1 MINDINIRIVHTS
14 EQIKQFI
21 LQNLTQHQK
30 DIIKA
35 TIRQFGLSRQA
46 ILKHM
51 HTLIQED
58 RVVAHGKTRDRYYEL
73 MPLVN
78 YSQSIDISNGFRPE
92 KLIQDQIRPKLR
104 HLPANI
110 REICEFSLS
119 ALFNNVL
126 DHANGTHLS
135 YKIYVTQ
142 DEVHLLIND
151 NGVGLFHKINDAQN
165 LQDNHLSAIEVA
177 KGRVT
182 SDPLNHAGE
191 ELMTVLHLFETGII
205 EATGL
210 CLTFINKTSD
220 WTLSESSQ
228 LKGTKIHLEIKT
240 NSRRTCQEVFQRI
253 FNREKRSA
261 RIPVK
266 LARANGEQLNSR
278 TQAQSL
284 VHNIKDLGEIEFDFR
299 QIDFIGPAFADE
311 LLRRV
316 KEKNENI
323 DVSWINAN
331 KMVDML
337 MSRAAKRFD

>member
-1 MINDINIRIVHTS
+1 MHTS

-58 RVVAHGKTRDRYYEL
+58 KVVAHGKTRDRYYEL

-78 YSQSIDISNGFRPE
+78 YSQSIDISNGFRPD
-92 KLIQDQIRPKLR
+92 KLIQDQIRPKLK
-104 HLPANI
+104 HLPTNI

-135 YKIYVTQ
+135 YKIYVTE

-151 NGVGLFHKINDAQN
+151 NGVGLFYKINDAQN
-165 LQDNHLSAIEVA
+165 LKGNHLSAIEVA

-182 SDPLNHAGE
+182 SDPINHAGE
-191 ELMTVLHLFETGII
+191 ELMTVLHLFDTGII

-220 WTLSESSQ
+220 WTISESSQ
-228 LKGTKIHLEIKT
+228 LKGTKIHLKIET
-240 NSRRTCQEVFQRI
+240 NTKRTCQEVFQRI
-253 FNREKRSA
+253 FNREKQSV

-278 TQAQSL
+278 IQAQSL
-284 VHNIKDLGEIEFDFR
+284 VHNIKDLDEIQFDFR
-299 QIDFIGPAFADE
+299 QIDLIGPAFADE
-311 LLRRV
+311 LLRRT
-316 KEKNENI
+316 KEKNKNI
-323 DVSWINAN
+323 SVSWINTTGTIN
-331 KMVDML
+331 ML

>member
-58 RVVAHGKTRDRYYEL
+58 KVVAYGKTRDRYYEL

-78 YSQSIDISNGFRPE
+78 YSQSIDISNGFRPD
-92 KLIQDQIRPKLR
+92 KLIQDQIRPQLR
-104 HLPANI
+104 RLPANI
-110 REICEFSLS
+110 REICKFSLS

-142 DEVHLLIND
+142 DEIHLLIND
-151 NGVGLFHKINDAQN
+151 NGVGLFHKINDAQDF
-165 LQDNHLSAIEVA
+165 QGKHLSAIEVA
-177 KGRVT
+177 KGGVT

-191 ELMTVLHLFETGII
+191 ELMTVLHLFDTGII
-205 EATGL
+205 EASGL
-210 CLTFINKTSD
+210 CLTFINKTLD

-253 FNREKRSA
+253 FDREKRSV

-266 LARANGEQLNSR
+266 LARSNGEQLNSR
-278 TQAQSL
+278 IQAQSL
-284 VHNIKDLGEIEFDFR
+284 VHNIEELDEIEFDFR
-299 QIDFIGPAFADE
+299 QIDLIGPAFADE
-311 LLRRV
+311 LLRRS
-316 KEKNENI
+316 KEKNINI
-323 DVSWINAN
+323 SVSWINTTRTIN
-331 KMVDML
+331 ML